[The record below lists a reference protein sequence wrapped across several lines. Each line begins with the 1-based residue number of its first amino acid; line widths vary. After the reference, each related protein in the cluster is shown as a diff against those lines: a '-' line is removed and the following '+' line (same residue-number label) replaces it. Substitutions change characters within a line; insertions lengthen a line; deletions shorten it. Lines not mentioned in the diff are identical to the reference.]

1 MDKGSQ
7 KFYITTPIYYV
18 NARPHEGHA
27 YTTLVCDA
35 IARRK
40 RMLGFDTYF
49 LTGTDEHGQKIE
61 RSAVA
66 AGKTPKQFADEVS
79 GLFRALFEK
88 MNISHDDFISTT
100 EPRHKRGAQ
109 ELWKRSQDSV
119 YIYKS
124 TSAGQY
130 CVFDEL
136 YVDSVAPGAPCP
148 ECGRPT
154 ETVSEENYYFK
165 LSAFADKM

>member
-1 MDKGSQ
+1 MDKGRQ

-18 NARPHEGHA
+18 NARPHIGHA

-79 GLFRALFEK
+79 DLFRSLFEK
-88 MNISHDDFISTT
+88 MNISNDDFIRTT
-100 EPRHKRGAQ
+100 EPRHKAGSQ
-109 ELWKRSQDSV
+109 ELWKRIQENGH
-119 YIYKS
+119 IYKG
-124 TSAGQY
+124 TYTGQY

-136 YVDSVAPGAPCP
+136 YVDSVGPALHAP
-148 ECGRPT
+148 
-154 ETVSEENYYFK
+154 
-165 LSAFADKM
+165 SADGLLKR